1 MTLHNMNAYVP
12 TLHVYITNHTEH
24 SMQRGMNLL
33 ENHPPSQGK
42 PTPENEN
49 FLTSPSE
56 GKAPPEYENFLASP

>member
-1 MTLHNMNAYVP
+1 
-12 TLHVYITNHTEH
+12 
-24 SMQRGMNLL
+24 MQRGMNLL